1 MQAMETSP
9 EPLETE
15 ESGPPSMPLGERF
28 LNVLVAPEDLFEHLK
43 ASAFAASNWLVPAV
57 IYVVVGWICA
67 TVVLRQ
73 DWVKPQ
79 MLALQEQGLQ
89 QQVERGK
96 LTQEQA
102 NQALPMLEKYAM
114 VGATVSGYA
123 MPLLMGLA
131 GPFLWGLW
139 LWLVGTKILGG
150 GFGYLKAVEVAG
162 LAALIAALGLVVK
175 TLLILI
181 RGDLLAA
188 PSAILLIPDYDP
200 ANAWHAFAGLLDVMA
215 VWGLVIRSMGI
226 GRLAGRSTVVVAVW
240 VAGGWLL
247 FFGGLTGLGLLAQ
260 RLTGG

>member
-1 MQAMETSP
+1 MDTSP
-9 EPLETE
+9 EPSETE
-15 ESGPPSMPLGERF
+15 EGGPPSMPLGERF
-28 LNVLVAPEDLFEHLK
+28 LNVLVAPGELFEYLK
-43 ASAFAASNWLVPAV
+43 ASRFAASNWLVPAL

-102 NQALPMLEKYAM
+102 NQALPMLEKYAL

-123 MPLLMGLA
+123 LPLLMGLA

-150 GFGYLKAVEVAG
+150 RFGYLKAVEVAG

-188 PSAILLIPDYDP
+188 PSAILLIADYDP
-200 ANAWHAFAGLLDVMA
+200 SNAWHAFAGLVDVMA

-226 GRLAGRSTVVVAVW
+226 GRLAGRSTGVVAVW

-247 FFGGLTGLGLLAQ
+247 LFGGLTGLGLLAQ